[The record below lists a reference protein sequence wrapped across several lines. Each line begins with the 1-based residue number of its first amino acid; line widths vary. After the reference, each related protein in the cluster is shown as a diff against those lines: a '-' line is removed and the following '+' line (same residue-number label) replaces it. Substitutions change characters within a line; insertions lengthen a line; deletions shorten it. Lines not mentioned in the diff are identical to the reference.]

1 MTKNNENLESQRL
14 ELQVRLDA
22 GKDKA
27 ERNRMGQFATP
38 TTLAREIL
46 QYAVNL
52 VDPAQK
58 IKFIDPAIGT
68 GSFYSAL
75 RETFPKERLEIAT
88 GYEIDPHYGVPAQKL
103 WGCADLKIRLE
114 DFTKANPKERFNLLI
129 CNPPYTRHHHIHP
142 DEKKRLRTL
151 TSESCGVEINGLS
164 GLHCYFIGL
173 SHRWME
179 PEGLA
184 GWLMPSEFMDV
195 NYGAL
200 LKKYLLDRVTL
211 RHIHRF
217 DPQEVQF
224 DDALVSSAIVWFN
237 ATEPPPNHQVRM
249 SYGGSLN
256 KPRLERLVAAEILR
270 ADPKWTQYPTKENW
284 QPQQNTPVLG
294 HFFKIQRGLA
304 TGNNK
309 YFILKPEDIQKR
321 DLPAD
326 MFRPVLPSPRYMDQA
341 EIKADREGN
350 PILNR
355 KLFLLDS
362 TMPEDEIGER
372 YPSLMEYLEAGKDKG
387 VDKGYLC
394 EHRKPWYRQENRP
407 AAPFLLTYMGRTSQN
422 RHPFRFFLNQS
433 RATAANV
440 YLMLYPTGE
449 FKDRLQESP
458 ELLAQVWEFLK
469 RINPEDMLSEGRV
482 YGGGLH
488 KLEPKELG
496 RVPAQALADLLS

>member
-1 MTKNNENLESQRL
+1 M
-14 ELQVRLDA
+14 
-22 GKDKA
+22 
-27 ERNRMGQFATP
+27 
-38 TTLAREIL
+38 
-46 QYAVNL
+46 
-52 VDPAQK
+52 
-58 IKFIDPAIGT
+58 
-68 GSFYSAL
+68 
-75 RETFPKERLEIAT
+75 
-88 GYEIDPHYGVPAQKL
+88 
-103 WGCADLKIRLE
+103 
-114 DFTKANPKERFNLLI
+114 
-129 CNPPYTRHHHIHP
+129 
-142 DEKKRLRTL
+142 
-151 TSESCGVEINGLS
+151 
-164 GLHCYFIGL
+164 
-173 SHRWME
+173 
-179 PEGLA
+179 
-184 GWLMPSEFMDV
+184 
-195 NYGAL
+195 
-200 LKKYLLDRVTL
+200 
-211 RHIHRF
+211 
-217 DPQEVQF
+217 
-224 DDALVSSAIVWFN
+224 
-237 ATEPPPNHQVRM
+237 
-249 SYGGSLN
+249 N
-256 KPRLERLVAAEILR
+256 KPRLERLVAAEILQ

-309 YFILKPEDIQKR
+309 YFILKPEEIQKR
-321 DLPAD
+321 DLPTD

-458 ELLAQVWEFLK
+458 ELLTEVWEFLK